1 MLRSALVWLGQNM
14 SDRGQ
19 EHNRVSRTRLFSIRF
34 IQAEGGRL
42 QLNFRTFQRRKWS
55 EISSLFKVR
64 SQLILFS
71 CLIDSVR
78 KVRLC
83 ESGFNT
89 GRVKTLFSVRRN
101 AEVFSKV
108 GVVSSPSPK
117 KKFLEYVKN

>member
-1 MLRSALVWLGQNM
+1 M
-14 SDRGQ
+14 SDPCQ
-19 EHNRVSRTRLFSIRF
+19 EHNRVSRTRLFLIGF
-34 IQAEGGRL
+34 IQEEGARL

-71 CLIDSVR
+71 CLIDSMR

-83 ESGFNT
+83 ESGLDKI
-89 GRVKTLFSVRRN
+89 VKTHFLVRRN

-117 KKFLEYVKN
+117 KKFFE